1 VDTKLDT
8 ILARMSESCQN
19 AVRVTPV
26 AANATDSH
34 FITII
39 VMKRYRLIYRGSRDA
54 YYCFDTHT
62 KKRESLGIND
72 ANEAQRL
79 VDARNEA
86 VRHVSMN
93 LQIAQVYLQH
103 SDPTLATRTWQ
114 NVMDA
119 MGPLKTGPTQ
129 SRWTSA
135 MRDQAFDLIRSRKL
149 IETTSEHFVQVLAA
163 GTISTNMFLRRLH
176 NYATGMHF
184 LPWPVLPKRLW
195 PAVHHKER
203 RAITLEEH
211 QRIIERERNPE
222 IRAYYQFL
230 WHLGGSQTDI
240 AQLTA
245 EDIDWKDHT
254 ISYQRPKTGVP
265 VIITFGAEAESLL
278 QTLPKFGPLFPR
290 MARIKENHRA
300 KMFIKRLKTVGIT
313 GISMHSY
320 RYAWAERAK
329 TVGMPERFAQQALG
343 HSSKAF
349 ARAYSKK
356 AKVVVPSLEDYERK
370 IVPMPMTVNQ

>member
-1 VDTKLDT
+1 
-8 ILARMSESCQN
+8 
-19 AVRVTPV
+19 
-26 AANATDSH
+26 
-34 FITII
+34 
-39 VMKRYRLIYRGSRDA
+39 MKRYRLIYRGNRDA

-86 VRHVSMN
+86 VRHVAMN

-103 SDPTLATRTWQ
+103 SDPALATRAWQ

-119 MGPLKTGPTQ
+119 MVPLKTGATQ
-129 SRWTSA
+129 SRWVSA
-135 MRDQAFDLIRSRKL
+135 MRDKAFDLIRNRKL
-149 IETTSEHFVQVLAA
+149 IETTSEQFLQVLNA

-176 NYATGMHF
+176 NYATGMHW
-184 LPWPVLPKRLW
+184 LPWPVLPKRRW
-195 PAVHHKER
+195 PAVQHKER
-203 RAITLEEH
+203 RAITFEEH

-240 AQLTA
+240 AELTA
-245 EDIDWKDHT
+245 EDVDWNDRT
-254 ISYQRPKTGVP
+254 ISYRRNKTDVP
-265 VIITFGAEAESLL
+265 VIITFGAEAASLL
-278 QTLPKFGPLFPR
+278 QALPKSGQLFPR

-300 KMFIKRLKTVGIT
+300 KMFIKRLKTVGIS
-313 GISMHSY
+313 GISLHSY

-370 IVPMPMTVNQ
+370 IVPMPMAVNQ